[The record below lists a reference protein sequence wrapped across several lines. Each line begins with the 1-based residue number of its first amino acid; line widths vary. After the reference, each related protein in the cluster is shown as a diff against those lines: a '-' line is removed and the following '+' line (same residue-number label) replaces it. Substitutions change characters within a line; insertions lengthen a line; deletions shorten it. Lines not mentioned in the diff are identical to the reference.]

1 MRKMI
6 AAICGAAVLALNAG
20 AMAFTDTAGHWAE
33 NDINEM
39 TSAGY
44 LDGYPD
50 GSFMPDNYVTRAEFL
65 KIITLRYGLTQNEYS
80 YTLWRDVSAEDWY
93 SPYCAA
99 GMIIPEYDDGNLYP
113 SEALQRYEAAW
124 ALANIYDLDVS
135 SDSGSSKNMG
145 DYQEYSGDAELCAL
159 ISSVIDNGMMN
170 GKDAGFEPYS
180 ALTRAELCTLLN
192 RLEDREAHVE
202 VLNIVLNSMIIPGMA
217 Q

>member
-1 MRKMI
+1 M
-6 AAICGAAVLALNAG
+6 
-20 AMAFTDTAGHWAE
+20 
-33 NDINEM
+33 
-39 TSAGY
+39 
-44 LDGYPD
+44 
-50 GSFMPDNYVTRAEFL
+50 
-65 KIITLRYGLTQNEYS
+65 
-80 YTLWRDVSAEDWY
+80 
-93 SPYCAA
+93 
-99 GMIIPEYDDGNLYP
+99 
-113 SEALQRYEAAW
+113 
-124 ALANIYDLDVS
+124 ANIYDLDVS

-192 RLEDREAHVE
+192 RLEDREANVE